1 MSEADRV
8 RWDVRYS
15 TGDYLPR
22 KEPSPALE
30 STLHVVPPGRALV
43 LACGTGRNALHL
55 AEAGFEVEAIDV
67 SSVAIDQ
74 ARTEADRRGL
84 HVQWR
89 VADLDEV
96 KVDDSG
102 YDLITLIRCVNRDA
116 VPLIVKALAPDGW
129 LFVEQHMWTR
139 LDVMGPGIDFRLAPG
154 ELLDAFSELRIVTYS
169 EGIQLSDVPGKT
181 TALTRLLACK
191 GDPGW

>member
-8 RWDVRYS
+8 RWDERYA

-22 KEPSPALE
+22 SEPSPFLE
-30 STLHVVPPGRALV
+30 SALRVVFPGRALV
-43 LACGTGRNALHL
+43 LACGAGRNALHL
-55 AEAGFEVEAIDV
+55 AEAGFDVEAIDI

-84 HVQWR
+84 DVQWR

-96 KVDDSG
+96 TFDASA
-102 YDLITLIRCVNRDA
+102 YDLITLIRCVSRDA
-116 VPLIVKALAPDGW
+116 VPRMVKALTPDGW
-129 LFVEQHMWTR
+129 LLVEQHMQTR
-139 LDVMGPGIDFRLAPG
+139 LDVMGPGADFRLAPG
-154 ELLDAFSELRIVTYS
+154 VLLDALSELRIVTYS
-169 EGIQLSDVPGKT
+169 EGLQPSHVPGKKA
-181 TALTRLLACK
+181 ALTRILACK

>member
-8 RWDVRYS
+8 RWDERYA

-22 KEPSPALE
+22 TEPSPFLE
-30 STLHVVPPGRALV
+30 SALRVVPPGRALV

-55 AEAGFEVEAIDV
+55 SEAKFDVEAIDI

-74 ARTEADRRGL
+74 ARTETARRGL
-84 HVQWR
+84 RVQWR

-96 KVDDSG
+96 ELDAG
-102 YDLITLIRCVNRDA
+102 AYDLITLIRYFSRDA
-116 VPLIVKALAPDGW
+116 VPQILKALAPDGW
-129 LFVEQHMWTR
+129 LLVEQHMRTR
-139 LDVMGPGIDFRLAPG
+139 LDVIGPGTDFRLATG

-169 EGIQLSDVPGKT
+169 EVLQPSDVPGKT
-181 TALTRLLACK
+181 AALTRLLACK

>member
-8 RWDVRYS
+8 RWDERYA

-22 KEPSPALE
+22 SEPSPFLE
-30 STLHVVPPGRALV
+30 SALRVVPCGRALV
-43 LACGTGRNALHL
+43 MACGIGRNALHL
-55 AEAGFEVEAIDV
+55 AEAGFDVDAIDI

-74 ARTEADRRGL
+74 ARIEADRRGL
-84 HVQWR
+84 RVQWR

-96 KVDDSG
+96 ELDNG
-102 YDLITLIRCVNRDA
+102 AYDLITLIRCVSRDA
-116 VPLIVKALAPDGW
+116 VPRIVNALAPDGW
-129 LFVEQHMWTR
+129 LLVEQHMRTR
-139 LDVMGPGIDFRLAPG
+139 LDVMGPETDFRLAPG

-169 EGIQLSDVPGKT
+169 DGLQPSDVPGRT
-181 TALTRLLACK
+181 AALTKLLACK

>member
-8 RWDVRYS
+8 RWDERYA

-22 KEPSPALE
+22 SEPSPFLE
-30 STLHVVPPGRALV
+30 SALRVVSPGRALV
-43 LACGTGRNALHL
+43 LACGAGRNALHL
-55 AEAGFEVEAIDV
+55 AEAGFDVEAIDI

-74 ARTEADRRGL
+74 ARAEADRRGL
-84 HVQWR
+84 RVRWR

-96 KVDDSG
+96 KLDANA
-102 YDLITLIRCVNRDA
+102 YDLITLIRYVSRNA
-116 VPLIVKALAPDGW
+116 VPRIVNALAPDGW
-129 LFVEQHMWTR
+129 LLVEQHMRTR
-139 LDVMGPGIDFRLAPG
+139 LDVMGPGVDFRLATG

-169 EGIQLSDVPGKT
+169 EGLQPSDVPGKT
-181 TALTRLLACK
+181 AALTRMLACN